1 MPEGTLRQRMAD
13 LMRARETDAR
23 ELSQALGLTEKE
35 VYGHL
40 EHIRRSTAAAGEMM
54 VVTPSECQA
63 CGYVFADRRRLTRPG
78 RCPRCRNSRVSP
90 PAFRIRPQAT

>member
-1 MPEGTLRQRMAD
+1 MTD

-40 EHIRRSTAAAGEMM
+40 EHIRRSTAAAGETL
-54 VVTPSECQA
+54 VVTPSECLA

-78 RCPRCRNSRVSP
+78 RCPRCRASRVSP
-90 PAFRIRPQAT
+90 PAFRILQRRT